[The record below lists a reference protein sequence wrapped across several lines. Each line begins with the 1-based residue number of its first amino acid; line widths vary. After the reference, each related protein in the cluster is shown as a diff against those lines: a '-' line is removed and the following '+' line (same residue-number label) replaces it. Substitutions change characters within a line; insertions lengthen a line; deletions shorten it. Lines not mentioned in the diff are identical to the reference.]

1 MVERAPQKF
10 HREAAWRDI
19 VSMAIG
25 TITGNRMRSLLLI
38 LGVAIG
44 VSTLLGIYTIVS
56 GLSHRIRDDVVSAS
70 RPYIY
75 VTRFS
80 GIGGDDPSVL
90 LRRSQI
96 MPECGIALEQTDG
109 VELVDYQ
116 VNNNLGQVLRY
127 RTEKTQFTQ
136 TFGCSENFP
145 YLFSLQVGEGRF
157 FTRGEVESSE
167 RVCVLGYGPANDLF
181 PKSDPIGKTLDIFG
195 QPYRIVGTMAE
206 RGHIIGSMGENYV
219 CTPWTVY
226 ERDGLHIGD
235 EDRSIACSLE
245 PGADADVVTSNI
257 TGTMRRLRKLRPGEG
272 DDFEVVASETFG
284 ELIDQVTGGIA
295 LVLVVL
301 SSIGLL
307 VGGIGVMNIM
317 LISVA
322 ERTREIGLRMAV
334 GARRQEVLVQVLIE
348 AGVLTGIGGL
358 IGIGFGYLVSY
369 GVTML
374 LSFPLQISPWV
385 TIGAALFSVAI
396 GLFFGLYPANRAA
409 KMDPVTALGQS
420 Q

>member
-1 MVERAPQKF
+1 MSENTRRAP
-10 HREAAWRDI
+10 WLD
-19 VSMAIG
+19 VLGMAMR

-44 VSTLLGIYTIVS
+44 VTTLLGIYTIVS
-56 GLSHRIRDDVVSAS
+56 GLSQRIRDDVVSAN

-80 GIGGDDPSVL
+80 GIGGGDPEVL
-90 LRRSQI
+90 LRREQI
-96 MPECGIALEQTDG
+96 MPECGPALEATEG
-109 VELVDYQ
+109 VEFVDYQ
-116 VNNNLGQVLRY
+116 VSNNQGMVLRY
-127 RTEKTQFTQ
+127 RNEKTNFTQ

-145 YLFSLQVGEGRF
+145 YMFSIQVGEGRF
-157 FTRGEVESSE
+157 FTRGEVETSE

-181 PKSDPIGKTLDIFG
+181 PKSDPIGKTLSIYG
-195 QPYRIVGTMAE
+195 RPYRIVGTMQE

-219 CTPWTVY
+219 CVPWTIF
-226 ERDGLHIGD
+226 EKDGLHVGE
-235 EDRSIACSLE
+235 EDRSIACSVQ
-245 PGADADVVTSNI
+245 PGYEVDEVISNI
-257 TGTMRRLRKLRPGEG
+257 TGTMRRMRLLRPAEE

-284 ELIDQVTGGIA
+284 ELIDKVTGGIA

-334 GARRQEVLVQVLIE
+334 GARRREVLVQVLIE
-348 AGVLTGIGGL
+348 AGVLTGIGGIL
-358 IGIGFGYLVSY
+358 GIGLGYLASY
-369 GVTML
+369 GVTNL
-374 LSFPLQISPWV
+374 LRFPLQISPLV
-385 TIGAALFSVAI
+385 TVGAALFSISI

-409 KMDPVTALGQS
+409 RMDPVRALGRE
-420 Q
+420 